1 MLHGMGH
8 AHPVSCVD
16 CHDSER
22 MQLCVTRPGF
32 IRGIQMLAES
42 DAPVPYLPS
51 IEQWRTSGRTRPYE
65 PNFEATRTEMRSF
78 VCGQCHVE
86 YFCASNMKL
95 TFPWGERVE
104 GRGDREILGRHDG
117 PQRRAVLRLCAQ
129 GVGGENPQGATPGI
143 RALELGYPR
152 PQWSGLC

>member
-1 MLHGMGH
+1 MLHGIGH

-65 PNFEATRTEMRSF
+65 PNLEATRTEMRSF

-95 TFPWGERVE
+95 TFPWRNGLKAEETEKFWDDTTFPNGEQFFDYVHKESGAR
-104 GRGDREILGRHDG
+104 ILK
-117 PQRRAVLRLCAQ
+117 AQ
-129 GVGGENPQGATPGI
+129 HPEF
-143 RALELGYPR
+143 EL
-152 PQWSGLC
+152 WS